1 MIMYR
6 VSFPDVTRMKN
17 VKMLIFN
24 TPAATVKGSP
34 MTGAQANNRL
44 NTPYFLNLCFALRNA
59 SSEILEN
66 FFMRNK
72 LPQ

>member
-6 VSFPDVTRMKN
+6 VSFPDATRMKN
-17 VKMLIFN
+17 IKMLIFS
-24 TPAATVKGSP
+24 TPAAIVNGSP
-34 MTGAQANNRL
+34 MIGAQANNRL
-44 NTPYFLNLCFALRNA
+44 NTPYFLNLCFAFRNA

-66 FFMRNK
+66 FLMRNK